1 MKNSTKGLVYT
12 AVIAAIYAALT
23 MALSPITYGA
33 VQFRLTEALTILPM
47 FIPEATLGLGVGCVI
62 ANIPSGPWDML
73 IGGVATLIAAIMTR
87 HTRKIYFGV
96 IPPIVVNALMV
107 PIVFLITG
115 TEASLA
121 VYFASVV
128 SVGLGQIVS
137 VCGLGIP
144 LYFTMK
150 RLLPGSLRNLGKSR
164 TSKKNTGA
172 SDDENLS
179 NE

>member
-1 MKNSTKGLVYT
+1 MKISTKGLVYA

-23 MALSPITYGA
+23 MALAPMTYGA
-33 VQFRLTEALTILPM
+33 VQFRLTEALTVLPLL
-47 FIPEATLGLGVGCVI
+47 IPEATLGLTVGCVI

-73 IGGVATLIAAIMTR
+73 IGGVATLIAAIITR
-87 HTRKIYFGV
+87 HSRKIYFGV
-96 IPPIVVNALMV
+96 IPPIVVNALMI

-121 VYFASVV
+121 VYFASVL

-137 VCGLGIP
+137 VCALGIP

-150 RLLPGSLRNLGKSR
+150 KLLSGRLRTLGKGR
-164 TSKKNTGA
+164 MSKKK
-172 SDDENLS
+172 DRYCR
-179 NE
+179 